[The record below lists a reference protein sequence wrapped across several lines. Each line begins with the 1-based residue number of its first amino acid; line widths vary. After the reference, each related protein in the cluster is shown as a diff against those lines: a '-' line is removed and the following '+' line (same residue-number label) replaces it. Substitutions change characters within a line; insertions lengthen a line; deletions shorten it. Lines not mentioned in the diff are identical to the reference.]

1 MSNPNDIVDLRSDT
15 VTKPCAEMREVMMKA
30 PVGDDVY
37 GADPTVNELEAYVAD
52 LFGKEAALYNVSGTM
67 SNQIAISL
75 FTRPGDEVLMHA
87 MAHPSHH
94 EAGGCAANSGVNCVP
109 LPGENGLI
117 DPNTLHQFVR
127 EDDHYMS
134 RTSLLTLE
142 NTHNMAGG
150 RVVPLQLMNS
160 LCSTAKKLKLKVHL
174 DGARL
179 FNASV
184 KSGNSVAEICAGVD
198 SASFCLSKGLGA
210 PIGSMLVGERDFIR
224 EARRVRTRLGGAW
237 RQAGLMAAGGLF
249 ALRNNVNR
257 LAEDHRRALMIRD
270 LLEGTSAYKATH
282 EVETNI
288 LYMEPTHPQI
298 PGGIELENLLKTH
311 GVLVNAT
318 GPRSIRFVTHLDVN
332 DEDIRKMAQVMEHI
346 AAIHLS

>member
-1 MSNPNDIVDLRSDT
+1 
-15 VTKPCAEMREVMMKA
+15 MMNA

-37 GADPTVNELEAYVAD
+37 GDDPSVRELEAYAAD
-52 LFGKEAALYNVSGTM
+52 LLGKEAALFVVSGTM
-67 SNQIAISL
+67 SNQIAIAL
-75 FTRPGDEVLMHA
+75 WTRPGDEVLMHA

-117 DPNTLHQFVR
+117 DPNSLEYFVR
-127 EDDHYMS
+127 EDDHYLA

-150 RVVPLQLMNS
+150 RVVPLPLMQG
-160 LCSTAKKLKLKVHL
+160 LYAKAKQFNLRVHL

-179 FNASV
+179 FNAV
-184 KSGNSVAEICAGVD
+184 VRSGASAADICRGADTV
-198 SASFCLSKGLGA
+198 SFCLSKGLGA
-210 PIGSMLVGERDFIR
+210 PIGSILGGDRGTIR

-237 RQAGLMAAGGLF
+237 RQAGLLAAGATF
-249 ALRNNVNR
+249 ALKNNIAR
-257 LAEDHRRALMIRD
+257 LAEDHDRTARLQKV
-270 LLEGTSAYKATH
+270 LEDSGAYEATH
-282 EVETNI
+282 EVQTNI
-288 LYMEPTHPQI
+288 LYVEPTHPKI
-298 PGGIELENLLKTH
+298 PGGLELEKLLKTH

-318 GPRSIRFVTHLDVN
+318 GPRSIRFVLHLDV
-332 DEDIRKMAQVMEHI
+332 DDAGITRAAQAMEHI